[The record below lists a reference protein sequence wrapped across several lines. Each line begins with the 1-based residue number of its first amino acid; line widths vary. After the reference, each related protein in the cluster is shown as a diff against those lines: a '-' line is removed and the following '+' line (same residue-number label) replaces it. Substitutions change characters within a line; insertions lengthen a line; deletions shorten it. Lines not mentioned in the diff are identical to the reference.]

1 MNINNPIRKAMRDGY
16 GEAIVELAK
25 RNKDI
30 VALTGD
36 LAGSLKLDEF
46 KLRFPDRFFEIGIA
60 EQNMMGIA
68 AGLASTGKIPF
79 VSSFAM
85 FVAGRSWEQ
94 LRTAVCYANFNVKII
109 GSHAGLS
116 NSRDGASHQNLE
128 DFAALRAIPNLII
141 IAPCDYNETK
151 KAVHEAA
158 RIKGPVYIRFNRSET
173 PILTEEKGRFRVGR
187 AETLREGNDLAII
200 SCGAMVYESLVAAQE
215 LAKKGIHARVIN
227 MHTIKPID
235 KEAIILA
242 AKETK
247 KIVTV
252 EEHQVNG
259 GLGGAVAEVLSQ
271 NSPARLKIIG
281 VKDRFGQSGALG
293 DVMKEYGL
301 TSESIIK
308 EIHDFYWK

>member
-1 MNINNPIRKAMRDGY
+1 
-16 GEAIVELAK
+16 
-25 RNKDI
+25 
-30 VALTGD
+30 
-36 LAGSLKLDEF
+36 
-46 KLRFPDRFFEIGIA
+46 
-60 EQNMMGIA
+60 
-68 AGLASTGKIPF
+68 
-79 VSSFAM
+79 M